1 MRIVDGVGAALVAA
15 SDGHLQAWSDMGFA
29 LGSPRTWQGCLCH
42 DIVLEHAD
50 IRLLVNDG
58 ARTELSRAVTGAL
71 ACNRT
76 LLGWT
81 WTCADIGEAARAIG
95 SRSGVELAHDPGTT
109 CLQVP
114 TELTPGALTLLE
126 AADGAD
132 APVDHPNAV
141 SSIDHLVLMA
151 PDAEQPAS
159 VYADNFALRPRVRD
173 LPRGRYA
180 FLKAGETILEI
191 SANREAPA
199 PAAAWGLALQSA
211 DITRS
216 VASAQGAGH
225 EVSGPNKAIQGGLIA
240 SVIDAPGGIPLAFM
254 QAEAKD

>member
-1 MRIVDGVGAALVAA
+1 
-15 SDGHLQAWSDMGFA
+15 MGFA

-58 ARTELSRAVTGAL
+58 TENELSRAVTGAL

-95 SRSGVELAHDPGTT
+95 SRSGVELGHDPVTT

-114 TELTPGALTLLE
+114 AELTPGALTLLE
-126 AADGAD
+126 AGDGTN

-141 SSIDHLVLMA
+141 SSIDHLVLLA

-191 SANREAPA
+191 SVNREAPV

-211 DITRS
+211 DIIRS

-225 EVSGPNKAIQGGLIA
+225 EVSGPNKALQGGLIA
-240 SVIDAPGGIPLAFM
+240 SVVDAPGGMPLAFM

>member
-1 MRIVDGVGAALVAA
+1 VRIIEGVGAALVAA
-15 SDGHLQAWSDMGFA
+15 DEKHLGAWAAMGFTV
-29 LGSPRTWQGCLCH
+29 GPERRWQGCRAH
-42 DIVLEHAD
+42 DLSLHDAN
-50 IRLLVNDG
+50 IRLLVADG
-58 ARTELSRAVTGAL
+58 QTTLSMAVHKAL
-71 ACNRT
+71 TDGRP

-81 WTCADIGEAARAIG
+81 WTCADIGEAARAIE

-114 TELTPGALTLLE
+114 AELTPGALTLLE
-126 AADGAD
+126 VIDGAG

-173 LPRGRYA
+173 LPHGRYA
-180 FLKAGETILEI
+180 FLKAGETVLEI
-191 SANREAPA
+191 SANREAPV

-211 DITRS
+211 DIIQS

-225 EVSGPNKAIQGGLIA
+225 TVNGPNKAIQGGLIA
-240 SVIDAPGGIPLAFM
+240 SVTDAPGGMPLAFM
-254 QAEAKD
+254 QPGPKD